1 MSETTKIN
9 ETQVPDRPQV
19 PRGRIWIVGT
29 LFFIAAVGM
38 YAGTMYR
45 INNYGYVGIG
55 DDQPIKDGAKLH
67 N

>member
-1 MSETTKIN
+1 MSETTKMN
-9 ETQVPDRPQV
+9 DTQVNNRPQI
-19 PRGRIWIVGT
+19 PRGRIWIVGAI
-29 LFFIAAVGM
+29 FFITAIGM

-55 DDQPIKDGAKLH
+55 DDQPIQDGTKLH